1 MKRLLTVCVLMS
13 LSAVACKKKS
23 EQKAPEAAMPVAPAA
38 PTTPAATP
46 AAPAAAP
53 AAAADGM
60 MGVPECDDLIK
71 RYMACT
77 KIPDSAKQAFS
88 TGVATWKQTLATG
101 GEAAKGAITE
111 QCKQAATSID
121 ASIKAAGC

>member
-1 MKRLLTVCVLMS
+1 MKRLLTVCVLMA
-13 LSAVACKKKS
+13 LTTFACKKKS
-23 EQKAPEAAMPVAPAA
+23 EQKPAESAMAAPAA
-38 PTTPAATP
+38 ATPAVP

-53 AAAADGM
+53 AAAPDGM
-60 MGVPECDDLIK
+60 MGIPECDDLIK

-77 KIPDSAKQAFS
+77 KVPDSAKQAFT

-101 GEAAKGAITE
+101 GEAAKSAITE